1 MEDIYSGLSDTQA
14 TELLT
19 KYGKNSL
26 EEHRKTPA
34 IVLFFRQF
42 ADVMTIIL
50 IVCTGVSFFM
60 KDWVEALVMMGIIV
74 CNAILGFI
82 QEYKTEKTIEAL
94 REMTALKTKVI
105 RNGTEQVI
113 AGDYVVPGDIIML
126 RSGDIVSADAIVLK
140 STGLCNDESMLTGES
155 VPVYKESKDMI
166 YSGTLVVGGSC
177 IAKVTAT
184 GMSTRMG
191 EISKMISNVKKEA
204 TPLQKRLA
212 KLGKYIVAICI
223 VVCFLVTLVGVLKG
237 EPLMEMLM
245 AGISLAVA
253 AVPEG
258 LPAIVTIALALG
270 VQRMAANRA
279 LVRKLPAVE
288 TLGTTTVICSDKT
301 GTLTQNKMSIRKVV
315 TAMDALNMSIDNKE
329 LNRLADVC
337 RVCNNNSDAT
347 EKALIKIRHFLKLG
361 TGSHY
366 TRIKEKPFDSTRKCM
381 SVVVRDKNGDKY
393 IFTKGGADVIL
404 NKCTS
409 VMIKDR
415 LRGLDSTM
423 RHKLEETNNNMAN
436 QGLRVLGISWKK
448 LDQNG
453 EKADIRE
460 DNMIFCGFV
469 GLIDPLRPEV
479 RSSVHICRQAGI
491 RTVMITGDHK
501 LTAAAI
507 GKELGISGGEVIT
520 GDDIE
525 KMSDSELQQAAQRA
539 SCFARVTPAHK
550 LRIVKAYKSLGNV
563 VAMTG
568 DGVNDAPA
576 VKEADIGI
584 AMGINGTDVTRE
596 ASSMVLTDDNFAT
609 IVDAVREGRVI
620 YSNIRK
626 FIRYMLAC
634 NLGEVVTMFIG
645 ILFGLPLPLLPIQI
659 LWVNLV
665 TDGLPG
671 IALGLDKGESD
682 IMQRPPI
689 SPKEGLFS
697 GKMPF
702 HIIIRGILIG
712 LCTLGAF
719 VCVNHA
725 TGSLEIARTTA
736 FMTLVMT
743 QLVHSFEC
751 LSENKTLSKIDIR
764 KNHWLLMATAVSL
777 LMMVAVIY
785 MPAMQVVFKTTALMP
800 AQLGVVL
807 GFTAIGPLVS
817 EIIR

>member
-212 KLGKYIVAICI
+212 KLGKYIVAICVI
-223 VVCFLVTLVGVLKG
+223 VCFLVTLVGVLKG

-315 TAMDALNMSIDNKE
+315 TAMDALNMSLDDRE

-423 RHKLEETNNNMAN
+423 RHKLEEANNNMAN

-702 HIIIRGILIG
+702 HIIMRGILIG

-743 QLVHSFEC
+743 QLIHSFEC

>member
-212 KLGKYIVAICI
+212 KLGKYIVAICV
-223 VVCFLVTLVGVLKG
+223 VVCILVTLVGVLKG

-423 RHKLEETNNNMAN
+423 RHKLEEANNNMAN

-764 KNHWLLMATAVSL
+764 KNQWLLMATAVSL

>member
-1 MEDIYSGLSDTQA
+1 MEDIYSGLSDTQV

-26 EEHRKTPA
+26 EKHRKTPA
-34 IVLFFRQF
+34 VVLFLRQF

-105 RNGTEQVI
+105 RNGSEQVI

-212 KLGKYIVAICI
+212 KLGKYIVAICVI
-223 VVCFLVTLVGVLKG
+223 VCFLVTLVGVLKG

-315 TAMDALNMSIDNKE
+315 TAMDALNMSLDDRE

-423 RHKLEETNNNMAN
+423 RHKLEEANNNMAN

-525 KMSDSELQQAAQRA
+525 KMSDSELRQAAQRA

-702 HIIIRGILIG
+702 HIIMRGILIG

-743 QLVHSFEC
+743 QLIHSFEC